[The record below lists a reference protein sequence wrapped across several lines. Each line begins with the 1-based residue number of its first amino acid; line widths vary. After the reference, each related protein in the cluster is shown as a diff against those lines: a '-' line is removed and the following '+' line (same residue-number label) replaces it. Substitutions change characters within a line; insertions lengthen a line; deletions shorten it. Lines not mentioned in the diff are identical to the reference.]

1 MLIGIFVGGRGT
13 RMGGAVKGLLRAP
26 DTGEPLVAR
35 LSRVALEAVPGGR
48 VVLVG
53 DAEPFAALGLPI
65 LADDPPGV
73 GPLGGLA
80 ALLREGQAD
89 AESVIALAAD
99 LPRVTT
105 LLVARL
111 STHAPAKLAVAPRFD
126 GIWNPLFGRYA
137 ASCAPLASELLQRG
151 RRSLKSLLETLGSD
165 AEPLPVSASEAAA
178 LDDWDTPEDV
188 TRG

>member
-26 DTGEPLVAR
+26 DTGEPLIAR
-35 LSRVALEAVPGGR
+35 LSRIALEAVPSGR

-53 DAEPFAALGLPI
+53 DAEPFAALGFPV

-80 ALLREGQAD
+80 ALLHEGD
-89 AESVIALAAD
+89 SCSENVIALAAD

-105 LLVARL
+105 RLVTRL
-111 STHAPAKLAVAPRFD
+111 ATHAPAKLAVAPRLE
-126 GIWNPLFGRYA
+126 GIWNPLFGRYS
-137 ASCAPLASELLQRG
+137 ASCAPIVVGLLNRG
-151 RRSLKSLLETLGSD
+151 RRSLKSLLEALGSD
-165 AEPLPVSASEAAA
+165 AEPLPVSPDEEAA

-188 TRG
+188 IRR